1 MDGEVDGDTVGSHDG
16 EVVGEC
22 DGFVDGTN
30 DMDGVI
36 VGVEDTV
43 VGVCV
48 TDGATVDFIFFLDFD
63 FFFLELFLLR
73 FFDFFD
79 FGTLVLG
86 AFVYFDDGDGDTVFL
101 LDGAIGGFL
110 SPSFFLS
117 NGRSDPPPPP
127 AFAFAA
133 SEVVLVDVVVVAV
146 PVDIPAHSFV
156 HASISSRWSKS
167 KSSQVIARPCNLFL
181 ANNSRLPVVLL
192 LHLLPLLIR
201 PLTLPL
207 PVLPVPVLPVP
218 IAALTPVIDEDE
230 TTTTTTTSCS
240 NSKLFN

>member
-1 MDGEVDGDTVGSHDG
+1 MDGEFDGDTVGSNDG
-16 EVVGEC
+16 EVVGVC
-22 DGFVDGTN
+22 DGNVEGTN

-48 TDGATVDFIFFLDFD
+48 TDGAAVDFIFFLDFD

-86 AFVYFDDGDGDTVFL
+86 AFVSFGDDGDNVFL
-101 LDGAIGGFL
+101 FDGAIGGFL

-117 NGRSDPPPPP
+117 NGRSDPPPP

-146 PVDIPAHSFV
+146 
-156 HASISSRWSKS
+156 
-167 KSSQVIARPCNLFL
+167 
-181 ANNSRLPVVLL
+181 
-192 LHLLPLLIR
+192 
-201 PLTLPL
+201 
-207 PVLPVPVLPVP
+207 VPVESQP
-218 IAALTPVIDEDE
+218 IHLSIHLYHQDGLNLNHP
-230 TTTTTTTSCS
+230 
-240 NSKLFN
+240 K

>member
-1 MDGEVDGDTVGSHDG
+1 MDGVFDGDTVGSHDG
-16 EVVGEC
+16 EVVGVC
-22 DGFVDGTN
+22 DGNVDGTN

-48 TDGATVDFIFFLDFD
+48 TDGAAVVDFIFFLDFD

-86 AFVYFDDGDGDTVFL
+86 AFVSFGDDGDNVFL
-101 LDGAIGGFL
+101 FDGAIGGFL

-117 NGRSDPPPPP
+117 NGRSDPPPP

-133 SEVVLVDVVVVAV
+133 SEVVLVDEVVVAVV

-181 ANNSRLPVVLL
+181 ANNSRLPVVVLL
-192 LHLLPLLIR
+192 LLLLLIR

-207 PVLPVPVLPVP
+207 PVLPVPVLP
-218 IAALTPVIDEDE
+218 IAALTPIIDEDE
-230 TTTTTTTSCS
+230 TTTTTTSCS

>member
-1 MDGEVDGDTVGSHDG
+1 MDGEVDGDTVGSNDV
-16 EVVGEC
+16 EVVGIC
-22 DGFVDGTN
+22 DGTVDGTN

-63 FFFLELFLLR
+63 FFFLEPFLLR

-86 AFVYFDDGDGDTVFL
+86 AFVYFGDGDDGDTVFL

-117 NGRSDPPPPP
+117 NGRSDPPPP

-192 LHLLPLLIR
+192 LLLLLIR

-207 PVLPVPVLPVP
+207 PVLPVPVLP
-218 IAALTPVIDEDE
+218 IAALTPIIDEDE
-230 TTTTTTTSCS
+230 TTTTRTRTTTSCS

>member
-1 MDGEVDGDTVGSHDG
+1 MDGVFDGDTVGSHDG
-16 EVVGEC
+16 EVVGVC
-22 DGFVDGTN
+22 DGTVEGTN

-48 TDGATVDFIFFLDFD
+48 TVGAAVDFIFFLDFD

-86 AFVYFDDGDGDTVFL
+86 AFVYFGDDGGGDGLL

-117 NGRSDPPPPP
+117 NGRSDPPPP

-133 SEVVLVDVVVVAV
+133 SEIVVVVDVVVVAV

-181 ANNSRLPVVLL
+181 ANNSRLPVVVVVLL
-192 LHLLPLLIR
+192 LLIR

-207 PVLPVPVLPVP
+207 PVLPVPVLP
-218 IAALTPVIDEDE
+218 IAALTPIIDEDE